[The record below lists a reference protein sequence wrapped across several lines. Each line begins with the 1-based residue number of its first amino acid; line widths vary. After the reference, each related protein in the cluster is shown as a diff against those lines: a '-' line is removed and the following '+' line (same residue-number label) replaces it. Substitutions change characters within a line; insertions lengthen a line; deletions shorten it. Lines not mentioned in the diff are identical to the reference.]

1 MKKKPSLTQF
11 AMALSETF
19 NDADILIEPIGNSE
33 CRHCLSVREEAGTEF
48 PIGFAYTTKC
58 DVDVEPGLY
67 KTIMKGKDTLV
78 SYFEGYLTLMYPLQ
92 SSDTWIERYTDIFC
106 VKDADSIF
114 DTCNN

>member
-1 MKKKPSLTQF
+1 MKKKPSLTQL

-33 CRHCLSVREEAGTEF
+33 CRYFLSVREVSTEF
-48 PIGFAYTTKC
+48 PIGFTCTTKC

-67 KTIMKGKDTLV
+67 KTVVNGVNTLA

-92 SSDTWIERYTDIFC
+92 ASDTWVARFTDTFC
-106 VKDADSIF
+106 VKDIDNIF
-114 DTCNN
+114 DACNN